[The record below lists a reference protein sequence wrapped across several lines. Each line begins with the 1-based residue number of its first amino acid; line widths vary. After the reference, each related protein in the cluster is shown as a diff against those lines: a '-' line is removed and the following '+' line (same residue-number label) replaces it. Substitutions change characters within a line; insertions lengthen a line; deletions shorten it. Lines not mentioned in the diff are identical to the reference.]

1 MNDKI
6 EAWIDR
12 LDKYNICPY
21 AAKSRRCIVEGNY
34 NNLVETIQNWD
45 DSFEVII
52 FVFKD
57 DISVKLAEEYEVV
70 TNKIDKNVLVLLDHY
85 KVRGFIENNSTCND
99 SELIVF
105 LLTLLLL
112 LRIFLILSDED
123 ILLSIFVCLF
133 SR

>member
-1 MNDKI
+1 MNNKI

-21 AAKSRRCIVEGNY
+21 AAKSRRCIVEGDY
-34 NNLVETIQNWD
+34 NNLVEYIQNWD

-52 FVFKD
+52 FVFKE
-57 DISVKLAEEYEVV
+57 DISVEIAEEYEVV
-70 TNKIDKNVLVLLDHY
+70 TNKLDKNVLVLLDHY

-105 LLTLLLL
+105 LLQNKKETNGGKKIFTYYKLL
-112 LRIFLILSDED
+112 
-123 ILLSIFVCLF
+123 
-133 SR
+133 